1 MKLNSKQE
9 IKKKEL
15 ERRKDEKDDKD
26 ETYIQNNKKEIFA
39 VTESEDAIHK
49 KELSNNV
56 IEKQ

>member
-39 VTESEDAIHK
+39 VTVS
-49 KELSNNV
+49 L
-56 IEKQ
+56 